1 MDELGGPSLGPGTL
15 CSALARLESLGLI
28 EALPSEARR
37 RPYRLTGTGGFLL
50 WSANFILPA
59 ALGCTAATVAVR
71 RTELAVPVLRFANL
85 AVAVAAAA
93 MLVML
98 IATVVWG
105 VVLRSAEPALFHANE
120 GLRATSTA
128 GSWVAIVVLM
138 AAATALAVGSTAR
151 GLTGGSGREP
161 EGAGQAG

>member
-1 MDELGGPSLGPGTL
+1 
-15 CSALARLESLGLI
+15 
-28 EALPSEARR
+28 
-37 RPYRLTGTGGFLL
+37 
-50 WSANFILPA
+50 
-59 ALGCTAATVAVR
+59 
-71 RTELAVPVLRFANL
+71 VPVLRFANL

-138 AAATALAVGSTAR
+138 AAATAR

-161 EGAGQAG
+161 KGAGQAG